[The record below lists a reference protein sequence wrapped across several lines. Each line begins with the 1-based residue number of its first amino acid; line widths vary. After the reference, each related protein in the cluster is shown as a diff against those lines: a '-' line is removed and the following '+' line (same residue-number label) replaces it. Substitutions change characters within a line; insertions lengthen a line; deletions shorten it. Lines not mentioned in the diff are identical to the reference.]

1 MHKNYLYIG
10 NLYENEATIDEFLYN
25 LEGFCW
31 KVLLT

>member
-10 NLYENEATIDEFLYN
+10 NLYENKATIDELLYN